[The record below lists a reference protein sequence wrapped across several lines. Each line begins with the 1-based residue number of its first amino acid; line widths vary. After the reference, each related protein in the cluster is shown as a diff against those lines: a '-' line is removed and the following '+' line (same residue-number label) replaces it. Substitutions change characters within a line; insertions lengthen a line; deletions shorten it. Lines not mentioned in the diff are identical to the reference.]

1 MKAIVYRLSQGS
13 DKQFE
18 IGEDADKNVI
28 GYFAEMYAGWAS
40 WDVEETESSIENVNA
55 FLHNAQHGA
64 YAREYDLHDPEQV
77 KEFWKDVEG
86 DDCAR
91 EAFNE
96 LAYLDNR
103 DSSNLLETALSHAQ
117 FSRWSWEI
125 DRRSSITEDELNFIL
140 SGDYSLVLDED

>member
-1 MKAIVYRLSQGS
+1 MKAIVYRLTQGS

-55 FLHNAQHGA
+55 FLHNAQHGT
-64 YAREYDLHDPEQV
+64 YAREYDLHDSEQV
-77 KEFWKDVEG
+77 KEFWEDVEG

-103 DSSNLLETALSHAQ
+103 DSRNLLETALTHAQ
-117 FSRWSWEI
+117 FSRWAWEI

-140 SGDYSLVLDED
+140 SGDYSLVLDEA